1 MSAYYTI
8 SYHLNYIAAALQ
20 SRLESLQSQYDTDTK
35 RLEERIE
42 KLEGDLRS
50 KSVVTRR
57 RVVQPTVVVPV
68 ESPSTTVTVQAGEG
82 EGREE
87 KREEKCKYEETS
99 IL

>member
-8 SYHLNYIAAALQ
+8 SYHFNYIAAALQ
-20 SRLESLQSQYDTDTK
+20 SRLEVLQSQYDTDTK

-82 EGREE
+82 EEE
-87 KREEKCKYEETS
+87 KREEKCKYEETL